1 MTDRRSTLKAQGF
14 SGPVTLR
21 ERHVLVQS
29 FDEKYQFDGYVLKE
43 VQIDTTIYSQEALDK
58 LVAMLD
64 IIRPC
69 LKP

>member
-1 MTDRRSTLKAQGF
+1 MRDQRSTIKAQGL
-14 SGPVTLR
+14 SGPINLR

-29 FDEKYQFDGYVLKE
+29 FDEGRQFDGYSLKE

-58 LVAMLD
+58 LIDMLHT
-64 IIRPC
+64 IRPC

>member
-1 MTDRRSTLKAQGF
+1 MTDRISTIKAQGF
-14 SGPVTLR
+14 SGPVALR

-29 FDEKYQFDGYVLKE
+29 FNEKHQFDGYALKE
-43 VQIDTTIYSQEALDK
+43 VQIDTTLFSQESLDK
-58 LVAMLD
+58 LVEMLE